1 MEGVAS
7 FFDKTTK
14 EANTKIDHTE
24 GLLKQRLRKNEYNNI

>member
-1 MEGVAS
+1 MEDVVS

-24 GLLKQRLRKNEYNNI
+24 GLLKQR